1 MAVRTFTSAI
11 AEVTVASTI
20 PLVIMEAADLTAG
33 QADCEEW
40 TAVPWGIMAEA
51 ITSVADVA
59 AVGIITLVADVAAV
73 AVITLAKA
81 AKGEADT
88 VWRADVPLRA
98 THIPVPHA
106 LLCTTVVIQGIAL
119 QRWDAALPA
128 QAAAT
133 AWAAVTAKVAV
144 IA

>member
-51 ITSVADVA
+51 IT
-59 AVGIITLVADVAAV
+59 LVADVAAV
-73 AVITLAKA
+73 EIITLVKA
-81 AKGEADT
+81 VKGEADT
-88 VWRADVPLRA
+88 VWRADVSLRA
-98 THIPVPHA
+98 THIPVPLA

-119 QRWDAALPA
+119 QRWDTALPA